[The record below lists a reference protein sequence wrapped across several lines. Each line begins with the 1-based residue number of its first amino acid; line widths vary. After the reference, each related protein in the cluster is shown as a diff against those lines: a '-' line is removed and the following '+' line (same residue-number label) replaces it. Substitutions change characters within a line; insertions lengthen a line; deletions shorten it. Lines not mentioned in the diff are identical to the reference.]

1 MSRDYADPTDRPVRL
16 HRMGWNMLYR
26 NIYFF
31 CFCFF
36 LFFSFFALLLGFLI
50 SKIFQIQN
58 RNMTSESRCWEI
70 SSPFS
75 PEVMGFEGL
84 NAKFSAFFP
93 PVCIVVSAFIQGMSL
108 GRSPLVNV
116 TNYSFNHPAVLSFST
131 KTVFNKSS
139 AS

>member
-1 MSRDYADPTDRPVRL
+1 MPIRPIVPSDYTEWA
-16 HRMGWNMLYR
+16 GICYIE
-26 NIYFF
+26 IYTFF
-31 CFCFF
+31 CLFF

-108 GRSPLVNV
+108 GRSPLVNF
-116 TNYSFNHPAVLSFST
+116 TNYSFKITRQFCLFLPRLFLIRVPL
-131 KTVFNKSS
+131 
-139 AS
+139 ASI